1 MGALVRFRPYACG
14 SGHVGWKDVGMRV
27 GHFVLRRR
35 RRAGALAVL
44 AATLA
49 LTGCTTF
56 GKASTAAFVN
66 GTAISDATVA
76 EVTNQFNTNLAS
88 TADQKLQE
96 AQTLGVLILA
106 PFVLNQVK
114 ASGSWTPDA
123 RFNTALQKIPNA
135 SQATKD
141 FLATSIILQQGGPLT
156 EQDVNAILDQLKK
169 ADVVLDPRFG
179 TWDPSTGGFL
189 APQDD
194 WIKPTAA
201 PTEGGGVTPTPT
213 QEPAPTPTDTTTGQ

>member
-1 MGALVRFRPYACG
+1 M
-14 SGHVGWKDVGMRV
+14 
-27 GHFVLRRR
+27 LRRG
-35 RRAGALAVL
+35 RRAGALAAAVL

-49 LTGCTTF
+49 LTGCATF
-56 GKASTAAFVN
+56 DKTSTAAFVN

-76 EVTNQFNTNLAS
+76 QVTNQFNDNLAS
-88 TADQKLQE
+88 TPDQKLQE
-96 AQTLGVLILA
+96 AQALQVLILA

-123 RFNTALQKIPNA
+123 RYNTALQKIPDA

-156 EQDVNAILDQLKK
+156 DGDVTAILDQLKK

-179 TWDPSTGGFL
+179 TWDPKTGAFL
-189 APQDD
+189 AAENN

-201 PTEGGGVTPTPT
+201 PTL
-213 QEPAPTPTDTTTGQ
+213 EPAPSPTGPSTGTPTGTATGQ

>member
-156 EQDVNAILDQLKK
+156 DGDVTAILDQLKK

-179 TWDPSTGGFL
+179 TWDPKTGAFL
-189 APQDD
+189 AAENN

-201 PTEGGGVTPTPT
+201 PTP
-213 QEPAPTPTDTTTGQ
+213 EPAPSPTETSTGTPTGTATGQ

>member
-1 MGALVRFRPYACG
+1 M
-14 SGHVGWKDVGMRV
+14 
-27 GHFVLRRR
+27 
-35 RRAGALAVL
+35 AVL

-49 LTGCTTF
+49 LTGCTTYD
-56 GKASTAAFVN
+56 KASTAAFVN

-76 EVTNQFNTNLAS
+76 EVTNQFNNNLATS
-88 TADQKLQE
+88 PDQKIQE
-96 AQTLGVLILA
+96 AQTLGVLILS
-106 PFVLNQVK
+106 PFVLGQVK
-114 ASGSWTPDA
+114 TSGSWTPDA
-123 RFNTALQKIPNA
+123 RYNTALQRVPA
-135 SQATKD
+135 ATQATKD

-156 EQDVNAILDQLKK
+156 ESDVTAILAQLKK

-189 APQDD
+189 APQDN

-213 QEPAPTPTDTTTGQ
+213 QEPAPTPTDTPTGQ